1 MTLSVVVGLGRSGI
15 GAARLLKA
23 QGSEVLILEKAE
35 NDACR
40 QKAADLRQQGIDVQ
54 LGQPLEISSFEPW
67 LNQIN
72 QVVISPGISWTHPTL
87 EALRTHGV
95 PVRGEMALA
104 WESLRESP
112 WIGITGTN
120 GKTTVTHLL
129 HHVLSHGGLKA
140 PMAGNVGYSAAELAL
155 GCLEGSTP
163 VPDWVVMEM
172 SSYQI
177 EAATKV
183 APRIG
188 IWTTLTPDH
197 LERHGSLDAYRAIKR
212 GLLERSQLAILNR
225 DDPEIRGTHS
235 SWGQKRVSWISTG
248 REYSDTA
255 TARLRVSDDGWVYE
269 GKQRLFCSDALAMP
283 GAHNQQN
290 MLLVTAAALEA
301 GLRPETIESALRC
314 FNGVPHRLESL
325 GTIQG
330 IAVFND
336 SKATN
341 YDAAAVGLQAMA
353 GKVVVL
359 AGGQTKRGD
368 ATGWLSELKSKA
380 CAVVLFGTGAA
391 ELDALIRQSNY
402 QGHVHRCTDLASA
415 VPIAVRATSELDAS
429 SLLLSP
435 ACASFDQYQN
445 FEARGD
451 HFRELIQAHLR
462 MG

>member
-23 QGSEVLILEKAE
+23 LGSAVLVLEKAE

-87 EALRTHGV
+87 KALRAHGV

-212 GLLERSQLAILNR
+212 GLLERSQLAILNH
-225 DDPEIRGTHS
+225 DDPEISRTHS
-235 SWGQKRVSWISTG
+235 SWGQNRVSWVSTG
-248 REYSDTA
+248 RECSDTA
-255 TARLRVSDDGWVYE
+255 IARLRVSDDGWVYE
-269 GKQRLFCSDALAMP
+269 GKQRLFCSDALTMP
-283 GAHNQQN
+283 GEHNQQN

-314 FNGVPHRLESL
+314 FDGVPHRLESL

-341 YDAAAVGLQAMA
+341 YDAAAVGLQSIPNP
-353 GKVVVL
+353 VVLL
-359 AGGQTKRGD
+359 AGGQTKQGD
-368 ATGWLSELKSKA
+368 AEVWLQLLKERSS
-380 CAVVLFGTGAA
+380 AVVLFGAGAD
-391 ELDALIRQSNY
+391 ELRGLIE
-402 QGHVHRCTDLASA
+402 ASA
-415 VPIAVRATSELDAS
+415 FPGAVVTHQGLDDAVPHALELARQHQAA

-435 ACASFDQYQN
+435 ACASFDQYSD
-445 FEARGD
+445 FEARGN
-451 HFRELIQAHLR
+451 HFRELIEASKSN
-462 MG
+462 